1 MFLHHAPFWLRAIYP
16 NFVWRIRT
24 NDKVLFLTF
33 DDGPIPD
40 VTEFVL
46 STLEDHA
53 ARATFFCIG
62 ENVRKHPAIYQ
73 QLIGK
78 DHTVGNHTFNHL
90 NGWKTANDTYTENI
104 CRCDEQLGLHTRLF
118 RPPYGRIKR
127 AQASVLLPERKIVM
141 WDVLSGDFS
150 QEITPEKCLRKTIQY
165 GRPGSIVLFHDSLK
179 ARKNMEYALP
189 RVLDHF
195 GGLGYRFASLP
206 MNEPAL

>member
-62 ENVRKHPAIYQ
+62 DN
-73 QLIGK
+73 
-78 DHTVGNHTFNHL
+78 
-90 NGWKTANDTYTENI
+90 
-104 CRCDEQLGLHTRLF
+104 
-118 RPPYGRIKR
+118 
-127 AQASVLLPERKIVM
+127 
-141 WDVLSGDFS
+141 
-150 QEITPEKCLRKTIQY
+150 
-165 GRPGSIVLFHDSLK
+165 
-179 ARKNMEYALP
+179 
-189 RVLDHF
+189 
-195 GGLGYRFASLP
+195 
-206 MNEPAL
+206 